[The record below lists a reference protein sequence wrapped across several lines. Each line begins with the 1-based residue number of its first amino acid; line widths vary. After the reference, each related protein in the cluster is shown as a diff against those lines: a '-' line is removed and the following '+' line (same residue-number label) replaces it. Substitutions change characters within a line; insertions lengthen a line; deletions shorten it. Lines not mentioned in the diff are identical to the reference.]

1 MYINYIMVHQCN
13 IIHQII
19 SYIMRVIVQLFSI
32 QICSHKNW
40 IQATKLT
47 KTNTYPLIAW
57 IIYRI
62 HQERFCL
69 ITYRG

>member
-1 MYINYIMVHQCN
+1 MYINYIMVHQRN
-13 IIHQII
+13 IIHQIS

-32 QICSHKNW
+32 QIYSHKNW
-40 IQATKLT
+40 IQVTKLT
-47 KTNTYPLIAW
+47 KTKTYPLIAW

-62 HQERFCL
+62 HQESSCL